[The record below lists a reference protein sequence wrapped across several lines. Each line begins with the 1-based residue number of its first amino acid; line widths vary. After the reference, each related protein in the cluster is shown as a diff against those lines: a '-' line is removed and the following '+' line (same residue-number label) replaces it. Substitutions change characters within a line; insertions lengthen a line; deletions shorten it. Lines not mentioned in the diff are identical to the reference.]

1 MSDRLC
7 LECGDPI
14 LGRSD
19 KKFCGDQCRNAFNN
33 RLNSD
38 SNNLVRNINN
48 QLRKNRRIMSELNPD
63 GKSKVKKD
71 LLLSK
76 GFSFRFHTHTYTTQ
90 KGTTY
95 YFTYDQGYL
104 QLDDD
109 LYILVV
115 DKKLAE
121 GN

>member
-7 LECGDPI
+7 LECGESL

-48 QLRKNRRIMSELNPD
+48 QLRKNRRIMTELNPD
-63 GKSKVKKD
+63 GKCKVQKEK
-71 LLLSK
+71 LLAK
-76 GFSFRFHTHTYTTQ
+76 GFSFKYFTHTYTTQ
-90 KGTTY
+90 KGTIY
-95 YFTYDQGYL
+95 YFSYDQGYL
-104 QLDDD
+104 QVEDD
-109 LYILVV
+109 LFVLVV

-121 GN
+121 GI

>member
-1 MSDRLC
+1 
-7 LECGDPI
+7 
-14 LGRSD
+14 
-19 KKFCGDQCRNAFNN
+19 
-33 RLNSD
+33 
-38 SNNLVRNINN
+38 
-48 QLRKNRRIMSELNPD
+48 MSELNPD

>member
-1 MSDRLC
+1 MNNKLC

-48 QLRKNRRIMSELNPD
+48 QLRKNRRIMAELNPE
-63 GKSKVKKD
+63 GKTKVNKEQ
-71 LLLSK
+71 LLSL
-76 GFSFRFHTHTYTTQ
+76 GFNFKFSTHTYTTQ

-95 YFTYDQGYL
+95 YFCYDHGYL
-104 QLDDD
+104 QLDDVVFV
-109 LYILVV
+109 LVI